1 MMWAGEHIMKSRDIS
16 VRLMPCKAAPSYSD
30 PVSLRS
36 VSNDCKSFLLCGLL
50 VLSAPLI
57 NPSHGAETKDVNQFM
72 AVDCLLPSQIRRLGS
87 MTYAAAR
94 NAIKTSASDCEMRG
108 GEYVAFDRAS
118 YATTLKVWL
127 PLAEGGDPKAQTY
140 VGEAFEKGLGVEPD
154 YASAALWYLQAAEQ
168 GFSRAAINLG
178 NLFEQGLGLERDPA
192 MALYWYR
199 RASGI
204 DGVNSPLDRTIEKKA
219 QTRILIIEPELD
231 QRGVKLV
238 SKGDRDGDLLV
249 IGQVKSQRTVSQVLI
264 NGRQARLVGDS
275 MFRGSVTT
283 GAESVEIIAIDTECD
298 KTFLSFS
305 LQSQSNEQTADSS
318 GQRKPLGTPVDERPV
333 VAGRYHA
340 LIIGNNGYLSL
351 PDLDTAVN
359 DANALSEILEQQ
371 YGFSVT
377 LMIDADR
384 YAVLSALNDLK
395 ENFTRDDHLLVYY
408 AGHGELDRV
417 NRRGHWLPVDAE
429 ANNPAN
435 WISNISVTDL
445 LNIIPSQQL
454 LIIADSCYSGMMS
467 RSALGVIEDGINSK
481 QRLTLLESLAGARTR
496 TAFTSGGVAPVLDSV
511 GGVNSVFAAELLQA
525 LTRNRGALTGYELF
539 QSVAP
544 EVGRAVEKV
553 GFIQQPE
560 YAPLKFA
567 GHEAGDFV
575 FYKIADK
582 GAVQND

>member
-1 MMWAGEHIMKSRDIS
+1 MLFKSIHPYLEFVSDHLSGVTTKHVPIPCSMLHLLALVFAFSVFSMPATKLSYGADIRDI
-16 VRLMPCKAAPSYSD
+16 
-30 PVSLRS
+30 
-36 VSNDCKSFLLCGLL
+36 
-50 VLSAPLI
+50 
-57 NPSHGAETKDVNQFM
+57 NQFM
-72 AVDCLLPSQIRRLGS
+72 VVDCLLPSQVRRLGN

-94 NAIKTSASDCEMRG
+94 KAIKTSASDCEVRG

-127 PLAEGGDPKAQTY
+127 PLAEGGDPQAQTY
-140 VGEAFEKGLGVEPD
+140 VGEAFEKGLGVAPD

-178 NLFEQGLGLERDPA
+178 YLFEQGLGLEKDPA
-192 MALYWYR
+192 TALFWYR

-204 DGVNSPLDRTIEKKA
+204 DGVNSPLDGVNKKQSKA
-219 QTRILIIEPELD
+219 KILIIEPELN

-238 SKGDRDGDLLV
+238 SKGDASQGDVLV
-249 IGQVKSQRTVSQVLI
+249 IGQVKSDQTISEVLI

-275 MFRGSVTT
+275 MFRGAVSS
-283 GAESVEIIAIDTECD
+283 GQQEVEIVATDIADN
-298 KTFLSFS
+298 KTTLSFS
-305 LQSQSNEQTADSS
+305 LQSGTSEETENGSAKRE
-318 GQRKPLGTPVDERPV
+318 PLGTPVDRKP
-333 VAGRYHA
+333 AILGRYHA
-340 LIIGNNGYLSL
+340 LVIGNNGYASL

-359 DANALSEILEQQ
+359 DAKALSEVLEQQ

-429 ANNPAN
+429 ANNSAN

-467 RSALGVIEDGINSK
+467 RSALGVVEDGITSK
-481 QRLTLLESLAGARTR
+481 QRLKLLESLSGARTR

-511 GGVNSVFAAELLQA
+511 GGVNSVFAAELLLA

-553 GFIQQPE
+553 GFVQQPE

-575 FYKIADK
+575 FYKIADT
-582 GAVQND
+582 GAIQDD

>member
-1 MMWAGEHIMKSRDIS
+1 
-16 VRLMPCKAAPSYSD
+16 
-30 PVSLRS
+30 
-36 VSNDCKSFLLCGLL
+36 
-50 VLSAPLI
+50 
-57 NPSHGAETKDVNQFM
+57 
-72 AVDCLLPSQIRRLGS
+72 
-87 MTYAAAR
+87 
-94 NAIKTSASDCEMRG
+94 
-108 GEYVAFDRAS
+108 
-118 YATTLKVWL
+118 
-127 PLAEGGDPKAQTY
+127 LAEGGDPQAQTY
-140 VGEAFEKGLGVEPD
+140 VGEAFEKGLGVAPD

-178 NLFEQGLGLERDPA
+178 YLFEQGLGLEKDPA
-192 MALYWYR
+192 TALFWYR

-204 DGVNSPLDRTIEKKA
+204 DGVNSPLDGVNKKQSKA
-219 QTRILIIEPELD
+219 KILIIEPELN

-238 SKGDRDGDLLV
+238 SKGDASQGDVLV
-249 IGQVKSQRTVSQVLI
+249 IGQVKSDQTISEVLI
-264 NGRQARLVGDS
+264 NGRQVRLVGDS
-275 MFRGSVTT
+275 MFRGAVSS
-283 GAESVEIIAIDTECD
+283 GQQEVEIVATDIADN
-298 KTFLSFS
+298 KTTLSFS
-305 LQSQSNEQTADSS
+305 LQSGTSEETENGSAKRE
-318 GQRKPLGTPVDERPV
+318 PLGTPVDRKP
-333 VAGRYHA
+333 AILGRYHA
-340 LIIGNNGYLSL
+340 LVIGNNGYASL

-359 DANALSEILEQQ
+359 DAKALSEVLEQQ

-429 ANNPAN
+429 ANNSAN

-467 RSALGVIEDGINSK
+467 RSALGVVEDGITSK
-481 QRLTLLESLAGARTR
+481 QRLKLLESLSGARTR

-511 GGVNSVFAAELLQA
+511 GGVNSVFAAELLLA

-553 GFIQQPE
+553 GFVQQPE

-575 FYKIADK
+575 FYKIADT
-582 GAVQND
+582 GAIQDD